1 MQARLEHATA
11 VGQQQR
17 RAEEEERAKMASLA
31 ERMANEA
38 AQQEGEVR
46 RRHEAAMAKLALQRE
61 QQVLHVYKPSSIKR
75 DGR

>member
-11 VGQQQR
+11 VGEQQSR
-17 RAEEEERAKMASLA
+17 VEDEERAKMASLA

-38 AQQEGEVR
+38 AVQEGQVR

-61 QQVLHVYKPSSIKR
+61 QQV
-75 DGR
+75 